1 MKKNIII
8 AIASLL
14 IGYFVNPVINT
25 SYVKLEQS
33 RSGMF
38 VIKSGRIFRLYE
50 ISNNEPNFVESLK
63 SEHVK

>member
-8 AIASLL
+8 AIASLI
-14 IGYFVNPVINT
+14 IGYMINPIINT
-25 SYVKLEQS
+25 SYVKLEQT

-38 VIKSGRIFRLYE
+38 IIKSNRIFRLYE